1 MTGSVEHGSSQ
12 THGSTRVLHFLV
24 RLPAPM
30 ETVWPAVATAEGLA
44 AWWTGAEALEPRLG
58 GAVVLPGLGEG
69 QVTAWDVD
77 RVAEYTLERGGRVRF
92 HLERDGD
99 DGAVLRFTHE
109 YEGEGETEPA
119 WRARFERLL
128 ETLGPAS

>member
-12 THGSTRVLHFLV
+12 TQGSTRILHFLV

-30 ETVWPAVATAEGLA
+30 ERVWPAVATAEGLA
-44 AWWTGAEALEPRLG
+44 AWWTGVETLEPRLG
-58 GAVVLPGLGEG
+58 GAVVLPGLGAG

-77 RVAEYTLERGGRVRF
+77 RVAEYTLERGGRIRF

-99 DGAVLRFTHE
+99 QGAVLRFTHE
-109 YEGEGETEPA
+109 YEGHGETESA
-119 WRARFERLL
+119 WRTRFERLPD
-128 ETLGPAS
+128 TLDAGL

>member
-1 MTGSVEHGSSQ
+1 MTGSVEQGVSQ
-12 THGSTRVLHFLV
+12 THGSTRILHFLV
-24 RLPAPM
+24 RLSVPM
-30 ETVWPAVATAEGLA
+30 ETVWPAVATAEGLG
-44 AWWTGAEALEPRLG
+44 AWWTGVEALEPRLG

-69 QVTAWDVD
+69 RVTAWDVD

-109 YEGEGETEPA
+109 YEGEGETEPE
-119 WRARFERLL
+119 WRARFERLVEL
-128 ETLGPAS
+128 LDG